1 MEANEIIECYNT
13 LSDYSKN
20 RVATLVKD
28 LHSAQEES
36 RNYCIKVCPKC
47 GAVKPSFTKGGITP
61 VSYTHLTLP
70 TTCQV

>member
-13 LSDYSKN
+13 LSDYAKR

-36 RNYCIKVCPKC
+36 RNYCIRV
-47 GAVKPSFTKGGITP
+47 
-61 VSYTHLTLP
+61 
-70 TTCQV
+70 